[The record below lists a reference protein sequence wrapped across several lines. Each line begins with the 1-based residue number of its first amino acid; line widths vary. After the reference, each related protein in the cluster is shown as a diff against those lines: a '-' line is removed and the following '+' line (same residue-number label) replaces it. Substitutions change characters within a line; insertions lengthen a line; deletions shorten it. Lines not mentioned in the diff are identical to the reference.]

1 MASTRSA
8 LVSVLI
14 LLVGSWVCPWSHL
27 RTGCT
32 CWSRCSVEALAN
44 CRFQAL
50 MQGKKGALG
59 GYWQVW
65 RVVSR
70 MLTLVSALILLAGSL
85 VHPWSHLRNGSTC
98 WYRFSLEA
106 LANCRCQ
113 SLMGYIKV
121 TLRSSW
127 QAWSVTSARLTLVI
141 TLILLAGDFDRPWI
155 HLSNVCTC
163 WYRCNVEALA
173 NCRCRTLVTDRKGAL
188 IISWQ
193 A

>member
-1 MASTRSA
+1 MTLESNLILFSVA
-8 LVSVLI
+8 LVLFWNKLWNRCI
-14 LLVGSWVCPWSHL
+14 Y
-27 RTGCT
+27 
-32 CWSRCSVEALAN
+32 WSRCSVEALAN

-59 GYWQVW
+59 GYWQVC

-85 VHPWSHLRNGSTC
+85 VHPWSHLRNSSTC

-155 HLSNVCTC
+155 HLRNVCTC